1 VTLDVA
7 VDVGGTFTDVVL
19 ADVDNATTSIIK
31 IPTTADP
38 ADGIISGILEA
49 LRRVNHPVDALTA
62 LHYGSTCAL
71 NALLTRSGPRIGL
84 ITTEGFGQI
93 LHLAKSQTPGPLV
106 GWLNWLK
113 PEPLVSLEYTRT
125 ISERTRANGSV
136 DQPIDAAEI
145 RVTIEDLL
153 LTGVEAL
160 AVVFM
165 HSYANPDH
173 EMQVREV
180 AHELAPQ
187 LHVCLSSEVLPEY
200 REYER
205 AITTVVNTFVHPTLA
220 DHLNGFEERLKE
232 TGITCNFNVVR
243 SDGGLM
249 TSKAAAETP
258 VQTLVSG
265 PSGGVSGALA
275 AAAASG
281 YLDLLTVDMGGT
293 STDVSLCIDGK
304 PAISR
309 EFEIIDLPIRTPSID
324 VRSIGAGGGSIAHIP
339 EFIHGLRVGPESAGA
354 RPGPACYGQGGTAP
368 TVTDANLLLGRIP
381 DATLLGGALQLDPS
395 AALKA
400 VSELGT
406 QLGLSPLELAQAIVD
421 IADEKM
427 AGALR
432 VISIE
437 RGIDPRRLTLVAFG
451 GAGPLHGA
459 SLANLL
465 GCPQVLVPPSPGVL
479 SAYGFHTAGHRN
491 TFSQSMIMTMN
502 AESYSSLTEGFS
514 KLISSAGEWLSSQP
528 DRTGTLN
535 LSCDMR
541 FLRQGYEVEIE
552 IPEITPDDLWIHR
565 AIETFQEA
573 HGQLYGFVPDAD
585 VEAVNLRVEADS
597 PSPFKAPEPE
607 ETFPSDGRDARV
619 GSGTVYAA
627 GVPVKATIYQREAL
641 LRGTELLGPA
651 VLVEEDATTYLPPGH
666 RARIDAVANLI
677 IAPEL
682 PA

>member
-1 VTLDVA
+1 MTLDIA

-19 ADVDNATTSIIK
+19 ADIDNTTTSIIK
-31 IPTTADP
+31 IPTTPDP
-38 ADGIISGILEA
+38 ADGIIAGVLEA
-49 LRRVNHPVDALTA
+49 LRRAGHGVDSLTA
-62 LHYGSTCAL
+62 LHYGSTAAL
-71 NALLTRSGPRIGL
+71 NALLTRSGPKVGL
-84 ITTEGFGQI
+84 ITTEGYGQI

-136 DQPIDAAEI
+136 EQAVDAVEVRA
-145 RVTIEDLL
+145 TIEDLL
-153 LTGVEAL
+153 LGGVEAL
-160 AVVFM
+160 AVVLM

-173 EMQVREV
+173 EMQVRRV

-220 DHLNGFEERLKE
+220 DHLDGFEERLE
-232 TGITCNFNVVR
+232 NSGIDCNVNVVR

-275 AAAASG
+275 AATASG

-304 PAISR
+304 PTISR
-309 EFEIIDLPIRTPSID
+309 EFEILDLPLRTPSID
-324 VRSIGAGGGSIAHIP
+324 VRSIGAGGGSIAYIP
-339 EFIHGLRVGPESAGA
+339 ELIHGLRVGPESAGA
-354 RPGPACYGQGGTAP
+354 RPGPVCYGQGGTAP
-368 TVTDANLLLGRIP
+368 TVTDANLLLGRLP
-381 DATLLGGALQLDPS
+381 DATLLGGDLQLDPS
-395 AALKA
+395 AALSA

-406 QLGLSPLELAQAIVD
+406 RLGLSPLELAQAIVD
-421 IADEKM
+421 IADERM

-432 VISIE
+432 VMSVE

-459 SLANLL
+459 SLAKLL

-479 SAYGFHTAGHRN
+479 SAYGFHTVGHRN
-491 TFSQSMIMTMN
+491 TFSQSMIRTMN
-502 AESYSSLTEGFS
+502 SESYSSLTEGFS
-514 KLISSAGEWLSSQP
+514 RLISLAEEWLSSQP
-528 DRTGTLN
+528 DRIGTLK
-535 LSCDMR
+535 LSCDIR
-541 FLRQGYEVEIE
+541 FLRQGYEIE
-552 IPEITPDDLWIHR
+552 IQIPEVTPDDLWIRR
-565 AIETFQEA
+565 AIETFQQA
-573 HGQLYGFVPDAD
+573 HNQLYGFIPDAD
-585 VEAVNLRVEADS
+585 VEAVNLRVEAAS
-597 PSPFKAPEPE
+597 PSLFKVPEPQ
-607 ETFPSDGRDARV
+607 ETSPSDGREARV
-619 GSGTVYAA
+619 GSGTVHVA
-627 GVPVKATIYQREAL
+627 GVPVEAAIYQREAL
-641 LRGTELLGPA
+641 MRGTELLGPA
-651 VLVEEDATTYLPPGH
+651 VLVEEDATTYVPPNH

-677 IAPEL
+677 IAPEF
-682 PA
+682 PT

>member
-1 VTLDVA
+1 M
-7 VDVGGTFTDVVL
+7 
-19 ADVDNATTSIIK
+19 
-31 IPTTADP
+31 
-38 ADGIISGILEA
+38 
-49 LRRVNHPVDALTA
+49 
-62 LHYGSTCAL
+62 
-71 NALLTRSGPRIGL
+71 
-84 ITTEGFGQI
+84 
-93 LHLAKSQTPGPLV
+93 
-106 GWLNWLK
+106 
-113 PEPLVSLEYTRT
+113 
-125 ISERTRANGSV
+125 V
-136 DQPIDAAEI
+136 DQQLDAEEVRAA
-145 RVTIEDLL
+145 IEDLL
-153 LTGVEAL
+153 LAGIEAL
-160 AVVFM
+160 AVVLM

-173 EMQVREV
+173 EMRVREV
-180 AHELAPQ
+180 AYELAPE
-187 LHVCLSSEVLPEY
+187 LHVCLSSEILPEY

-220 DHLNGFEERLKE
+220 DHLDGFEARLE
-232 TGITCNFNVVR
+232 STGITCNVNVVR

-265 PSGGVSGALA
+265 PSGGVSGALSA
-275 AAAASG
+275 ATASG

-309 EFEIIDLPIRTPSID
+309 EFEIVDLPIRTPSID

-339 EFIHGLRVGPESAGA
+339 ELIQGLRVGPESAGA
-354 RPGPACYGQGGTAP
+354 RPGPACYGQGGNAP
-368 TVTDANLLLGRIP
+368 TVTDANLLLGRLP
-381 DATLLGGALQLDPS
+381 NATLLGGTLQLDSS
-395 AALKA
+395 AALDA
-400 VSELGT
+400 VSELGA
-406 QLGLSPLELAQAIVD
+406 QLKLSPLELAQAIVD

-459 SLANLL
+459 SLAKLL

-491 TFSQSMIMTMN
+491 TFSQSMIRTMN
-502 AESYSSLTEGFS
+502 AESCPSLTEGFNQLMS
-514 KLISSAGEWLSSQP
+514 RAEEWLSPQP
-528 DRTGTLN
+528 GRNGTFN

-565 AIETFQEA
+565 AIETFKQT
-573 HGQLYGFVPDAD
+573 HGHLYGFIPDAD
-585 VEAVNLRVEADS
+585 VEAVNLRVEAAS
-597 PSPFKAPEPE
+597 PSPFKPPEPQ
-607 ETFPSDGRDARV
+607 ETSPNDGREARV

-627 GVPVKATIYQREAL
+627 GIPIEATIYQREAL
-641 LRGTELLGPA
+641 PRGTELLGPA
-651 VLVEEDATTYLPPGH
+651 VLVEEDATTYVPPAH
-666 RARIDAVANLI
+666 RAHIDAVANLI
-677 IAPEL
+677 ITPEV